1 MSAVAHL
8 MTAPCHALSSIHGV
22 GESCVRLDILHKLHN
37 GRDEM
42 FGDTS
47 ADSAE
52 SRACVGIQYRPG
64 VDQLRTEQRRLGRLA
79 ALGTRAVVLR
89 SRRLGRRLGRDISS
103 GRRQEACVAQGRSRA
118 QGELGMHHLVRVRL
132 RVRSRAREG

>member
-22 GESCVRLDILHKLHN
+22 GESCVRLDSLHN
-37 GRDEM
+37 GRHEM

-89 SRRLGRRLGRDISS
+89 SRRLGRRRGTRDIT
-103 GRRQEACVAQGRSRA
+103 RTTV
-118 QGELGMHHLVRVRL
+118 LTKN
-132 RVRSRAREG
+132 

>member
-8 MTAPCHALSSIHGV
+8 MTAPCRALSSIHGV

-47 ADSAE
+47 ADSADSAE
-52 SRACVGIQYRPG
+52 SRACVGIQYPDSTG
-64 VDQLRTEQRRLGRLA
+64 PA
-79 ALGTRAVVLR
+79 
-89 SRRLGRRLGRDISS
+89 
-103 GRRQEACVAQGRSRA
+103 
-118 QGELGMHHLVRVRL
+118 
-132 RVRSRAREG
+132 